1 MRLLHLIVAGL
12 FLTSLNS
19 AADQTDSRLQNLFAV
34 LQQTDDLAL
43 IRNTENQIWD
53 IWLQHSNSDV
63 EKLMQLGIRS
73 MNLAN
78 YSEALTIF
86 NGIVDS
92 YPDYAEGWNKR
103 ATLYYAAGNYDASIE
118 DIEKTLAL
126 EPRHFGALSGL
137 GLVYI
142 QRNELSKAKQAFE
155 NLVKVHPNSPNAKQ
169 NLKAVTDSLKFN
181 II

>member
-12 FLTSLNS
+12 LLTSLNS
-19 AADQTDSRLQNLFAV
+19 AADQTDTRLQNLFAV

-53 IWLQHSNSDV
+53 IWLQHPNTDV
-63 EKLMQLGIRS
+63 EKLMQLGIQS
-73 MNLAN
+73 MNFGN
-78 YSEALTIF
+78 FNEALTIF
-86 NGIVDS
+86 TGIIDS
-92 YPDYAEGWNKR
+92 YPEYAEGWNKR

-142 QRNELSKAKQAFE
+142 QRDELSKAKQAFE
-155 NLVKVHPNSPNAKQ
+155 NLVKVHPNSPNAKE
-169 NLKAVTDSLKFN
+169 NLKSVTDSLKFN
-181 II
+181 VI